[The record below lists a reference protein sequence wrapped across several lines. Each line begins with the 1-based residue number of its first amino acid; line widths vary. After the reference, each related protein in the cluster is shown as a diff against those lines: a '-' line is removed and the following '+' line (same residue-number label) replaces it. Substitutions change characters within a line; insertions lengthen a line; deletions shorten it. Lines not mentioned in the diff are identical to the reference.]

1 MSKAR
6 VVHTHFIIELL
17 DRGWKYH
24 LTVPSDLKDIYE
36 VDMLETGNGEQHD
49 VIDLLNIVQDLF
61 LKNELDLD

>member
-6 VVHTHFIIELL
+6 VIDTHFIIELQ

-36 VDMLETGNGEQHD
+36 VDVLETGNGEQHD

-61 LKNELDLD
+61 FKNELDLD

>member
-6 VVHTHFIIELL
+6 VIHTHYIIELE

-24 LTVPSDLKDIYE
+24 LTMPSDLKDIYE
-36 VDMLETGNGEQHD
+36 VDVMVTGVGEQHD

-61 LKNELDLD
+61 FKNELDLD

>member
-6 VVHTHFIIELL
+6 VVHTHFIIELQ

-36 VDMLETGNGEQHD
+36 VDVLETGNGEEHD
-49 VIDLLNIVQDLF
+49 VIDLLNIAQDLF
-61 LKNELDLD
+61 FKHELDLD